1 MREPSPRTRPSRPR
15 AVTLSVLALGGLL
28 ALIARPDRT
37 AEAGPAAWPWL
48 APADTDTVDIPAL
61 PLPALPLPA
70 PADTTD
76 ADTVA
81 VGPVAAPG
89 LPPARPARSAPD
101 TTDAEPAAADTS
113 RGALDEFLLAVPDTV
128 EGAADTTDADTTVR
142 ARTYFPER
150 TDGTAAVSVVP
161 PWRPG
166 IRGRLGAYWRREVT
180 LDTSAYAYR
189 VREVVGDADV
199 RAPATVTLDEFLAA
213 RRTEALGDQFR
224 TLAAQRSDRQQA
236 RRSGLGF
243 SVDIPGGNESA
254 FSTIF
259 GKNEVALTVNGT
271 SNVNLGVR
279 YDRNELQDALRP
291 NSSPLAPD
299 FGQELNLNVAG
310 TIGDKLAIN
319 VNYDT
324 QSQFDFENQVS
335 LVYTGYEDDIVQRI
349 EAGNV
354 FLQTPAT
361 LIRGGQRLFGL
372 RTDLQFGPL
381 AVTAVASQQ
390 DAETV
395 DRVFEGGADAQVF
408 SLAPYEYEDNTHLFL
423 GYAFHNW
430 WDRAHERPQNPQLPP
445 GLSRFVG
452 IEVWKHEPGLINS
465 TDEDIETTWA
475 VALADLGEPVAGSP
489 EFTGFDVLDG
499 GEAYLGGFDRD
510 VGRYAN
516 EAAPLPDPAFDQY
529 TDGLLNGIRQ
539 DGSTTT
545 VESISAG
552 LGRPLPAAGAFANNV
567 FKRLRANIDYTF
579 DAQLGWISLATSL
592 TDSDLIAVAY
602 QYETTD
608 GRRVTVGDFGQPA
621 PNASRNTTRTILKL
635 VRADR
640 PKPVDPLWDLTLRNI
655 YRVGGRS
662 LNPTTFQLDVTYE
675 PAGSSPSTLPPAD
688 ELSFE
693 QRTFLEVLGLDRVN
707 GQGLATPD
715 DIFDFDSGVTVN
727 PDNGR
732 VIFPVRQPFGDY
744 LRNLIDTGWTLG
756 TVGAPADRGLISV
769 TYGTLTPAQ
778 AIAKYVPTLADETE
792 QNATLYDLTTDNA
805 RRRLAQLSD
814 YRVEGEFKSA
824 TQSVFNIGFQLVE
837 GTVRVT
843 SGDLELT
850 EGSDYRVNYTAGT
863 VEIINPTFLLEGQRV
878 AVSVEQNKFFSIGSK
893 TLVGLRADYRV
904 SEDFGLGATVMRL
917 AERPLGDKFRVGEEA
932 LSNTIVGLDG
942 AFRAEPRWLTRA
954 VDALPLIQT
963 RAPSRIEL
971 RGEVAR
977 LNPGHPQTIAFGR
990 ARDALRE
997 QGLDFS
1003 EDEQSGVSYVDDFE
1017 GSENAYTALRFTDG
1031 WRIAAAP
1038 EDAGPEGTRNGA
1050 AQEADVTD
1058 PVLRSNWRGLFTWY
1072 TIPDRVNNIEGFGN
1086 NNRTPATQLVPVE
1099 ALFPDRAATLSTVER
1114 TRGLDLLD
1122 LYFDPTRR
1130 GPYNFNGGLTGG
1142 AFQQQPTDV
1151 WGGFV
1156 RSIESSYSN
1165 FDGQNNIEFIE
1176 ILVSPLGG
1184 RDGTEPIAPGARMY
1198 LDLGRINEDVLPNG
1212 FLNAEDGIQTND
1224 AGGDLDA
1231 WGRRPTGR
1239 TNGFV
1244 DFFDDTQR
1252 TEDLGLDGLP
1262 SDAGLSPTTPYPTDE
1277 RTQFSAFL
1285 NSLAPNSP
1293 EQLRAAAD
1301 PSGDD
1306 FYNFDDVRFNDPA
1319 RYPGRAGV
1327 GASIQERFANY
1338 YPAYEV
1344 NSALAR
1350 KNLNLN
1356 GPGVSVQ
1363 PNSEDINENN
1373 TLDQA
1378 ESFHRY
1384 EVPLDAAG
1392 LASSPF
1398 FINTLTTPGQ
1408 DQPQSWYLLRI
1419 PIRTQ
1424 NVEVTEKV
1432 NIDDDDFS
1440 RIEAVR
1446 LWTTGHDKPATLRI
1460 ASFELVGSQWL
1471 KSEEV
1476 GFVNEGA
1483 DDDTMATTGVAPQL
1497 FIESINNEENA
1508 SIYAVPKG
1516 TIQNTARTQSGGL
1529 RATREQ
1535 ALVFRAE
1542 GLVDGRRA
1550 GLARSYATR
1559 PLDLTKYS
1567 NLRAAIH
1574 GDGFDRRDSMRVFL
1588 RFGDDETQNYYEIE
1602 QPVYPFNPDRLSEIT
1617 GSCDGGFACAKSDSL
1632 WQTNVMVGG
1641 ERLDLNP
1648 INVVLSELNRAKLER
1663 DQSGAPLDERFTIT
1677 DPEGTP
1683 PGATITVRGQ
1693 PSIQDIRTVVLGVRN
1708 GPGGAA
1714 KVDTVSLWFN
1724 EFRVTGY
1731 DEAGGASGFLTAN
1744 VALADVAAINARVS
1758 FTDDGFGELGGA
1770 LGGRAFAQQ
1779 SAFTLTSSFNA
1790 HKLLPERFGWSMP
1803 VSYSLTRNNSTPR
1816 FDPDNGDVRLDDLVE
1831 AAREVEVV
1839 EGSGALAPELRAE
1852 AILERARTE
1861 TSSQNVR
1868 VQVSKTGSRSPWL
1881 RYTLD
1886 GLSASYAL
1894 SSQDGTNPSTSFN
1907 ESDSWTGTLNY
1918 RVAVQKPFAVT
1929 PFWFTRAVPLL
1940 GSALGG
1946 LRLNLL
1952 PQSLTLATD
1961 AQRSLT
1967 ASQQRLGSEF
1977 LNEPDSVSAF
1987 RALTRRT
1994 QRFEHGRQVNVQ
2006 YTPFP
2011 FLQLSFGSD
2020 TDQDLGGAGQREQF
2034 RVLVRERD
2042 GGGFSRVYDLS
2053 PAQARSDTSAVYQDL
2068 LTELDGFEGG
2078 AFPSDRVEVLGGSDL
2093 EVLPLGEALG
2103 NVFGGDIRT
2112 RRYSQQATGS
2122 LRISTARLKWL
2133 SWLQLQ
2139 PLSVSTT
2146 YNWQDQPSAAAP
2158 ELEVASAGTSASLQ
2172 SSVRVV
2178 PRTFWRLFPF
2188 YRNWERPA
2196 GPAAAATDS
2205 TGGGGGFSPFGLARR
2220 LFLAATGVDDVT
2232 FTYRGSTTAATSGLE
2247 GQAYS
2252 LLAGLTGDAPSL
2264 AYRLGLDREIGLDQR
2279 ISSDA
2284 AFNTF
2289 PDILGANH
2297 DVDVRTQL
2305 SPFRGLSIGLSLRTA
2320 WGTSE
2325 QIDFSIPQGGGDPTR
2340 SLGRRTGQGES
2351 TVFAFGGS
2359 YEALVDRHV
2368 ARYDPA
2374 AVPTDPASGVVVESE
2389 FLSPTGYANDFASE
2403 LARGFGAFGPNGLFP
2418 VPLPNWNV
2426 TYSGLERLPILRAV
2440 ANQISLQHGYSA
2452 TSQTAFAAVVDS
2464 SARFI
2469 SGPAELGGA
2478 TYAGG
2483 AALTGG
2489 GFDEPTSVTVNERFQ
2504 PLIGVSFGFK
2514 KNIQASLSTNRT
2526 SLFTLQTLSAQVYKK
2541 TSRDLR
2547 VDLSYARTGMR
2558 LFGLRGINNQIRFQL
2573 TALVADDETFL
2584 GLPLQQDVVL
2594 AAQGLPLTEQNAQ
2607 ASSRLQLSP
2616 QISYTVSSQVTANLI
2631 AQYEQTTSE
2640 LTGRTNR
2647 FTGGVSLR
2655 ILFSN

>member
-1 MREPSPRTRPSRPR
+1 MRDPSPRTRPSRPL
-15 AVTLSVLALGGLL
+15 AVSLSVLALGGLL

-37 AEAGPAAWPWL
+37 AEAGPAGWPWL
-48 APADTDTVDIPAL
+48 APADTDTVAAPTFPLDRPL
-61 PLPALPLPA
+61 PLAPPLA
-70 PADTTD
+70 ADTTD
-76 ADTVA
+76 AD
-81 VGPVAAPG
+81 
-89 LPPARPARSAPD
+89 S
-101 TTDAEPAAADTS
+101 TDAEPAAADTVATDEG
-113 RGALDEFLLAVPDTV
+113 RPRVDGLALPAAPEAPSDEFLLIVPDTV
-128 EGAADTTDADTTVR
+128 EVAADTTDADSTVR
-142 ARTYFPER
+142 ARAYFPEPVR
-150 TDGTAAVSVVP
+150 DAPAVSVVP

-166 IRGRLGAYWRREVT
+166 IRGRLGAYWRRDVT

-199 RAPATVTLDEFLAA
+199 RTPATFTLDEFLAA
-213 RRTEALGDQFR
+213 RRVEAIGDQFR

-236 RRSGLGF
+236 RRSGFGF
-243 SVDIPGGNESA
+243 AVDIPGGDQSA

-279 YDRNELQDALRP
+279 YDQNDLQDALRP

-395 DRVFEGGADAQVF
+395 DRVFEGGADAQTF

-430 WDRAHERPQNPQLPP
+430 WDRAHERPQSPQLPP
-445 GLSRFVG
+445 GLLRFVG

-465 TDEDIETTWA
+465 TDENIETTWA
-475 VALADLGEPVAGSP
+475 VALADLGEPVAGTP
-489 EFTGFDVLDG
+489 RFTGFDVLDG
-499 GEAYLGGFDRD
+499 GEAYLGELDP
-510 VGRYAN
+510 VTGRYAN
-516 EAAPLPDPAFDQY
+516 EAAPLPDPALDQY
-529 TDGLLNGIRQ
+529 APELLNGIRS

-545 VESISAG
+545 VETLSG
-552 LGRPLPAAGAFANNV
+552 QVGRRIPASGAFANNV

-608 GRRVTVGDFGQPA
+608 GRRVTVGDYGQPA
-621 PNASRNTTRTILKL
+621 PNSSRNTTRTILKL

-640 PKPVDPLWDLTLRNI
+640 PKPADPLWDLTLRNV

-662 LNPTTFQLDVTYE
+662 LNPTTFQLGVTYE
-675 PAGSSPSTLPPAD
+675 PAGSSPSVAPLAD
-688 ELSFE
+688 ELQFE
-693 QRTFLEVLGLDRVN
+693 QRPFIEVLGLDRVN
-707 GQGLATPD
+707 EQGLAAPD
-715 DIFDFDSGVTVN
+715 GIFDFTSGVTIN
-727 PDNGR
+727 PSNGR

-744 LRNLIDTGWTLG
+744 LRNLIETGWTVG
-756 TVGAPADRGLISV
+756 TIGAPADNGRISV
-769 TYGTLTPAQ
+769 SFPGSLTPAQ
-778 AIAKYVPTLADETE
+778 AVATYVPTLDDAAEPGG
-792 QNATLYDLTTDNA
+792 ATLYDLTTDNA
-805 RRRLAQLSD
+805 RRRLLPLSN

-863 VEIINPTFLLEGQRV
+863 VEIVNPQFLLDGQRV

-904 SEDFGLGATVMRL
+904 SEDIGLGATVMRL
-917 AERPLGDKFRVGEEA
+917 AERPLGDKFRIGEEA
-932 LSNTIVGLDG
+932 LNNTIVGLDG
-942 AFRAEPRWLTRA
+942 IFRAEPRWLTRA
-954 VDALPLIQT
+954 VDALPLLQT

-977 LNPGHPQTIAFGR
+977 LSPGHPETIAFGR
-990 ARDALRE
+990 ARDALRD

-1031 WRIAAAP
+1031 WRIAAPP
-1038 EDAGPEGTRNGA
+1038 EDAGPEGTRDGS
-1050 AQEADVTD
+1050 AQEPDVTD
-1058 PVLRSNWRGLFTWY
+1058 PVLKSNWRGLFAWY
-1072 TIPDRVNNIEGFGN
+1072 TILQSAYRTEGFGN
-1086 NNRTPATQLVPVE
+1086 NLTPATQPVAAG
-1099 ALFPDRAATLSTVER
+1099 ALFPERAFTNSREEDFQ
-1114 TRGLDLLD
+1114 LDLLD

-1130 GPYNFNGGLTGG
+1130 GPYNFNRGLTGG
-1142 AFQQQPTDV
+1142 AFDQQPTDV

-1165 FDGQNNIEFIE
+1165 FDGQNNIEFVE

-1184 RDGTEPIAPGARMY
+1184 RNGTEPISPGARMY
-1198 LDLGRINEDVLPNG
+1198 LDLGLINEDVLPNG
-1212 FLNAEDGIQTND
+1212 SLNSEDGIQTGDGD
-1224 AGGDLDA
+1224 ADLDA

-1244 DFFDDTQR
+1244 DFLDETDR

-1262 SDAGLSPTTPYPTDE
+1262 SRAGLSPTAPYPVDE
-1277 RTQFSAFL
+1277 AGQFSAFL
-1285 NSLAPNSP
+1285 TTLTPSSP
-1293 EQLRAAAD
+1293 EQLRAADD
-1301 PSGDD
+1301 PAGDD
-1306 FYNFDDVRFNDPA
+1306 FYPFDDVRFNDQSL
-1319 RYPGRAGV
+1319 YPGPA
-1327 GASIQERFANY
+1327 GASIQERFAHY
-1338 YPAYEV
+1338 YPAYEL

-1350 KNLNLN
+1350 KNLNA
-1356 GPGVSVQ
+1356 GGAGVSVL

-1384 EVPLDAAG
+1384 EIPLDPAG
-1392 LASSPF
+1392 LAASPF
-1398 FINTLTTPGQ
+1398 FLNTLTTTTVLE
-1408 DQPQSWYLLRI
+1408 QPQTWYLLRI
-1419 PIRTQ
+1419 PVRTQ
-1424 NVEVTEKV
+1424 NRESVD
-1432 NIDDDDFS
+1432 IDPDDFS

-1471 KSEEV
+1471 KSEEI
-1476 GFVNEGA
+1476 GFVPEGA
-1483 DDDTMATTGVAPQL
+1483 DDDTLATTGLAPQL

-1508 SIYAVPKG
+1508 SIYAIPKG
-1516 TIQNTARTQSGGL
+1516 TIQNTTRTQSGSL

-1574 GDGFDRRDSMRVFL
+1574 GDGFERRDSMRVFL

-1602 QPVYPFNPDRLSEIT
+1602 QPVYPFDPEDLST
-1617 GSCDGGFACAKSDSL
+1617 VMGDCNGSFVCAKSDSL
-1632 WQTNVMVGG
+1632 WQTNVMVNG
-1641 ERLDLNP
+1641 ERVDLNP
-1648 INVVLSELNRAKLER
+1648 INVVLAELNRAKLER

-1708 GPGGAA
+1708 GPGGSA

-1724 EFRVTGY
+1724 ELRVTGY

-1744 VALADVAAINARVS
+1744 VALADVAALNARVS

-1790 HKLLPERFGWSMP
+1790 HKLLPERFGWSIP

-1831 AAREVEVV
+1831 AARQAEVV

-1852 AILERARTE
+1852 AILARARTE

-1868 VQVSKTGSRSPWL
+1868 VQVSKSGSRSPWL
-1881 RYTLD
+1881 RYSLD
-1886 GLSASYAL
+1886 GLSASYSL
-1894 SSQDGTNPSTSFN
+1894 SSQEGTNPSNSLS

-1918 RVAVQKPFAVT
+1918 RVAVQKPFAVA
-1929 PFWFTRAVPLL
+1929 PFWFTRSVPLL
-1940 GSALGG
+1940 GSAVGG

-1952 PQSLTLATD
+1952 PQSLTLSTD

-1967 ASQQRLGSEF
+1967 ASQQRLGTEF
-1977 LNEPDSVSAF
+1977 LNEPQSVRDF
-1987 RALTRRT
+1987 RALVRRT
-1994 QRFEHGRQVNVQ
+1994 QRFEHGRQMNVQ
-2006 YTPFP
+2006 YTPLP
-2011 FLQLSFGSD
+2011 FLQLSFGSN
-2020 TDQDLGGAGQREQF
+2020 TDQDLGGAGQREEF

-2042 GGGFSRVYDLS
+2042 GGFSREYDLS
-2053 PAQARSDTSAVYQDL
+2053 PSQARSDTSVVYQDL
-2068 LTELDGFEGG
+2068 LAELDGFEGG
-2078 AFPSDRVEVLGGSDL
+2078 AFPSDRVEILGGSNI

-2103 NVFGGDIRT
+2103 NVFSGGIRT
-2112 RRYSQQATGS
+2112 RQYTQQATGS
-2122 LRISTARLKWL
+2122 LRISTGRLKWL

-2139 PLSVSTT
+2139 PVSVSTNYSWRDVT
-2146 YNWQDQPSAAAP
+2146 NNVPDFD
-2158 ELEVASAGTSASLQ
+2158 VASAGTSASVQ
-2172 SSVRVV
+2172 SSVRIA

-2188 YRNWERPA
+2188 YRSWERPA
-2196 GPAAAATDS
+2196 GPAVVAATDS
-2205 TGGGGGFSPFGLARR
+2205 TGGGGGGFSPFGLARR

-2232 FTYRGSTTAATSGLE
+2232 LTYRGSTTAATSGLE
-2247 GQAYS
+2247 GQEYS
-2252 LLAGLTGDAPSL
+2252 LLSALTGDAPSL
-2264 AYRLGLDREIGLDQR
+2264 AYRLGLDRQIALDQR
-2279 ISSDA
+2279 IASDA
-2284 AFNTF
+2284 AFNQF
-2289 PDILGANH
+2289 SDLLGANH

-2320 WGTSE
+2320 WGSSE
-2325 QIDFSIPQGGGDPTR
+2325 EIDFAIASPQDGGGVTR
-2340 SLGRRTGQGES
+2340 SVGRRAGQGES
-2351 TVFAFGGS
+2351 TVFAFGGG
-2359 YEALVDRHV
+2359 YEAVVNRH
-2368 ARYDPA
+2368 ADRYDPA
-2374 AVPTDPASGVVVESE
+2374 AVPTDPVNGAVVESE
-2389 FLSPTGYANDFASE
+2389 FLSPTGYADDFAGE

-2418 VPLPNWNV
+2418 IPLPNWNV

-2452 TSQTAFAAVVDS
+2452 TSQTQFSTLFDS
-2464 SARFI
+2464 TARFI
-2469 SGPAELGGA
+2469 QSPAELGGA
-2478 TYAGG
+2478 VYAGG
-2483 AALTGG
+2483 AALTSD

-2504 PLIGVSFGFK
+2504 PLIGLSFGFK

-2526 SLFTLQTLSAQVYKK
+2526 SLFTLQALSAQVYKK

-2573 TALVADDETFL
+2573 TAAVADDETFT
-2584 GLPLQQDVVL
+2584 GLPLQQDVIL
-2594 AAQGLPLTEQNAQ
+2594 AAQGLELTEQTPQ
-2607 ASSRLQLSP
+2607 KTSRLQLSP

-2631 AQYEQTTSE
+2631 AQYEQTNSE
-2640 LTGRTNR
+2640 LAGRTNR